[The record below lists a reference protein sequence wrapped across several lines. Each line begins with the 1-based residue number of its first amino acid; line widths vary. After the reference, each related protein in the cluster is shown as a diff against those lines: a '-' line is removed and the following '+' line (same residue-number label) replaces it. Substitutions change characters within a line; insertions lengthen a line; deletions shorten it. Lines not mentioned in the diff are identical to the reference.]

1 MAVTQSSGL
10 LQVLDPA
17 KFEIFLDSAINRVD
31 IDSFFWCKMRPAD
44 TRTIEKASI
53 NAPGAYSAKSESSA
67 EYNWSAIDQGNS
79 KTYTLAESAIAFQVS
94 SYAYHFMN
102 KVALAEF
109 VAQIGAAATRK
120 LNADAYGVLAGGFS
134 DSGPDGV
141 SLFDA
146 SHPLTDGSTTSNTS
160 SNALGEANLQASLT
174 TMRREV
180 TPDGVLTATVPTH
193 LIVPPDLEFTAKE
206 LVQSALSGTDNQINV
221 LSQKG
226 LTVLVSPDLTDTND
240 YFLVDAMNFRC
251 FQFLAKGPSPVTYV
265 DPDSDNYRIKDS
277 LISTQGYDSW
287 RGAFG
292 ASVA

>member
-31 IDSFFWCKMRPAD
+31 IDSFVWCKMRPAD

>member
-31 IDSFFWCKMRPAD
+31 IDSFVWGKMRPAD

-120 LNADAYGVLAGGFS
+120 LNADG
-134 DSGPDGV
+134 
-141 SLFDA
+141 
-146 SHPLTDGSTTSNTS
+146 
-160 SNALGEANLQASLT
+160 
-174 TMRREV
+174 
-180 TPDGVLTATVPTH
+180 
-193 LIVPPDLEFTAKE
+193 
-206 LVQSALSGTDNQINV
+206 
-221 LSQKG
+221 
-226 LTVLVSPDLTDTND
+226 
-240 YFLVDAMNFRC
+240 
-251 FQFLAKGPSPVTYV
+251 
-265 DPDSDNYRIKDS
+265 
-277 LISTQGYDSW
+277 
-287 RGAFG
+287 
-292 ASVA
+292 